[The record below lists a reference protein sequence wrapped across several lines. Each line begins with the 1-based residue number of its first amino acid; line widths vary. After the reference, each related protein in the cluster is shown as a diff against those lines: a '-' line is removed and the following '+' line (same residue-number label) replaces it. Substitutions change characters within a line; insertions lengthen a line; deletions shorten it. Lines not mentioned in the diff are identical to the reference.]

1 MRSLR
6 DPICAVATPPGKGA
20 IGVVR
25 LSGEGALEIAARVWR
40 GKDPRRLKGGRFTFG
55 EVVDPKT
62 GEAIDQALLLV
73 FRAPRSYTGEDLV
86 EFHTHGSPAVL
97 RRVLEVLLEAG
108 ARLAGPGEFTFR
120 AYMNGKLDLA
130 QAEAVLALV
139 EAEGE
144 LARRQALRALEGA
157 FSRKIEALEQRLLD
171 LLAHIQALLDY
182 PEEGVEPLEA
192 ERTLREVLAEV
203 EALLAQ
209 ARTSRLAQKG
219 ARLALIG
226 APNAG
231 KSSLLNA
238 LLGYE
243 RALVSPIP
251 GTTRDYLE
259 ANALLGYERA
269 LVSPIPGTT
278 RDYLEAPLELFGIP
292 LVAVDTAGVR
302 ETEDPV
308 ERMGVER
315 ALGIAEEADLVLY
328 VADRS
333 LPKPT
338 PPPLPWERTLKVA
351 TKADLPPAWEDP
363 AFIPVSS
370 LTGEGL
376 DRLKEALKEAL
387 LGKEG
392 GEVLLTERQVEALL
406 RARERLKEALGLP
419 QDLMGL
425 ALEEVLEALASLRGE
440 GRVAEA
446 VVARVFQNFC
456 VGK

>member
-1 MRSLR
+1 ME
-6 DPICAVATPPGKGA
+6 VA
-20 IGVVR
+20 
-25 LSGEGALEIAARVWR
+25 SRVWR
-40 GKDPRRLKGGRFTFG
+40 GKDPRKLKGGRFTLG
-55 EVVDPKT
+55 EVVDPDT
-62 GEAIDQALLLV
+62 GEVLDQALLLV
-73 FRAPRSYTGEDLV
+73 FRAPRSYTGEDV
-86 EFHTHGSPAVL
+86 CEFQTHGSPAVL
-97 RRVLEVLLEAG
+97 RRVLEALMKAG

-139 EAEGE
+139 EAEGD
-144 LARRQALRALEGA
+144 LARRQALRSLEGS
-157 FSRKIEALEQRLLD
+157 FSRKIAALEDRLLS

-192 ERTLREVLAEV
+192 RRVIGEVLGEV

-209 ARTSRLAQKG
+209 ARSSRLAQRG

-259 ANALLGYERA
+259 A
-269 LVSPIPGTT
+269 
-278 RDYLEAPLELFGIP
+278 PLELFGIP

-302 ETEDPV
+302 DTLDPL
-308 ERMGVER
+308 ERAGVER
-315 ALGIAEEADLVLY
+315 ALRIAEEADLVLY

-333 LPKPT
+333 APRP
-338 PPPLPWERTLKVA
+338 PFPPLPPRTLKVA
-351 TKADLPPAWEDP
+351 TKADLPLLWED
-363 AFIPVSS
+363 AEFIPVSS
-370 LTGEGL
+370 VTGEGL
-376 DRLKEALKEAL
+376 GQLKEAIR
-387 LGKEG
+387 
-392 GEVLLTERQVEALL
+392 EVLLGRGGGEYLLSERQIEALYM
-406 RARERLKEALGLP
+406 AKERLSEAQNLP
-419 QDLMGL
+419 EDLMGL
-425 ALEEVLEALASLRGE
+425 ALEEALKALASLRGRKE
-440 GRVAEA
+440 VSEE

>member
-1 MRSLR
+1 MTLR
-6 DPICAVATPPGKGA
+6 EPICAIATPLGKGA

-25 LSGEGALEIAARVWR
+25 LSGEGALEVASRVWR
-40 GKDPRRLKGGRFTFG
+40 GKDPRRLEGGRFTLG
-55 EVVDPKT
+55 EVVDPET
-62 GEAIDQALLLV
+62 GEVLDQALLLV
-73 FRAPRSYTGEDLV
+73 FRAPRSYTGEDAC
-86 EFHTHGSPAVL
+86 EFHTHGSVAVL
-97 RRVLEVLLEAG
+97 RRVLEALVKAG

-139 EAEGE
+139 EAEGD
-144 LARRQALRALEGA
+144 LARRQALRSLEGSL
-157 FSRKIEALEQRLLD
+157 SRKIAALEDRLLS

-192 ERTLREVLAEV
+192 KRVVGEVLKEV
-203 EALLAQ
+203 EALLSQ
-209 ARTSRLAQKG
+209 ARSSRLAQKG

-259 ANALLGYERA
+259 A
-269 LVSPIPGTT
+269 
-278 RDYLEAPLELFGIP
+278 PLELFGIP
-292 LVAVDTAGVR
+292 LVAVDTAGIR
-302 ETEDPV
+302 DTADPL
-308 ERMGVER
+308 ERAGVER
-315 ALGIAEEADLVLY
+315 ALRIAEEADLVLY

-333 LPKPT
+333 APR
-338 PPPLPWERTLKVA
+338 PPLPPLPPRTLKVA
-351 TKADLPPAWEDP
+351 TKADLPPLWED
-363 AFIPVSS
+363 AGFIPVSS
-370 LTGEGL
+370 VTGEGL
-376 DRLKEALKEAL
+376 AQLKEAIREAL

-392 GEVLLTERQVEALL
+392 GEYLLSERQIEALHQ
-406 RARERLKEALGLP
+406 ARERLLEAQDLP
-419 QDLMGL
+419 EDLMGL
-425 ALEEVLEALASLRGE
+425 ALEEALKALASLRGRRE
-440 GRVAEA
+440 VSEE

>member
-1 MRSLR
+1 MTLR
-6 DPICAVATPPGKGA
+6 EPICAIATPPGKGA

-25 LSGEGALEIAARVWR
+25 LSGEGALEVASRVWR
-40 GKDPRRLKGGRFTFG
+40 GKDPRGLGGGRFTLG
-55 EVVDPKT
+55 EVVDPET
-62 GEAIDQALLLV
+62 GEVLDQALLLV
-73 FRAPRSYTGEDLV
+73 FRAPRSYTGEDAC
-86 EFHTHGSPAVL
+86 EFQTHGSPAVL
-97 RRVLEVLLEAG
+97 RRVLEALVKAG

-139 EAEGE
+139 EAEGD
-144 LARRQALRALEGA
+144 LARRQALRSLEGGFSRRIAALED
-157 FSRKIEALEQRLLD
+157 RLLS

-192 ERTLREVLAEV
+192 RRVIGEVLKEV

-209 ARTSRLAQKG
+209 ARSSRLAQRG

-259 ANALLGYERA
+259 A
-269 LVSPIPGTT
+269 
-278 RDYLEAPLELFGIP
+278 PLELFGIP
-292 LVAVDTAGVR
+292 LLAVDTAGIR
-302 ETEDPV
+302 DTSDPL
-308 ERMGVER
+308 ERAGVER
-315 ALGIAEEADLVLY
+315 ALRIAQEADLVLY

-333 LPKPT
+333 APKPS
-338 PPPLPWERTLKVA
+338 PPPLPPRSLKVA
-351 TKADLPPAWEDP
+351 TKADLPPLWEDP
-363 AFIPVSS
+363 GFIPVSS
-370 LTGEGL
+370 VTGEGL
-376 DRLKEALKEAL
+376 ERLKEAIREVL
-387 LGKEG
+387 LGKEE
-392 GEVLLTERQVEALL
+392 GEYLLSERQLEALH
-406 RARERLKEALGLP
+406 RARERLREALCLP
-419 QDLMGL
+419 EDLMGM
-425 ALEEVLEALASLRGE
+425 ALEEALRALASLRGRRE
-440 GRVAEA
+440 VSEE
-446 VVARVFQNFC
+446 VVARIFERFC

>member
-1 MRSLR
+1 M
-6 DPICAVATPPGKGA
+6 
-20 IGVVR
+20 
-25 LSGEGALEIAARVWR
+25 
-40 GKDPRRLKGGRFTFG
+40 
-55 EVVDPKT
+55 
-62 GEAIDQALLLV
+62 
-73 FRAPRSYTGEDLV
+73 
-86 EFHTHGSPAVL
+86 
-97 RRVLEVLLEAG
+97 
-108 ARLAGPGEFTFR
+108 
-120 AYMNGKLDLA
+120 
-130 QAEAVLALV
+130 AVLALI

-157 FSRKIEALEQRLLD
+157 LSRRIEALENRLLD

-209 ARTSRLAQKG
+209 AKASRLAQKG

-231 KSSLLNA
+231 KSSLL
-238 LLGYE
+238 
-243 RALVSPIP
+243 
-251 GTTRDYLE
+251 
-259 ANALLGYERA
+259 NALLGYERA

-315 ALGIAEEADLVLY
+315 ALRIAEEADLVLY
-328 VADRS
+328 VVDRS
-333 LPKPT
+333 QPKPA
-338 PPPLPWERTLKVA
+338 PPPLPWARTLKVA
-351 TKADLPPAWEDP
+351 TKSDLPPAWEDP
-363 AFIPVSS
+363 EFLPVSS

-376 DRLKEALKEAL
+376 GRLKEALREAL
-387 LGKEG
+387 LGREG

-406 RARERLKEALGLP
+406 RARERLEEALALP
-419 QDLMGL
+419 EDLMGL
-425 ALEEVLEALASLRGE
+425 ALEEAARALALLTGKE
-440 GRVAEA
+440 VAEE

>member
-1 MRSLR
+1 VNLK

-40 GKDPRRLKGGRFTFG
+40 GKDPRRLRGGRFTLG
-55 EVVDPKT
+55 EVVDPRT

-86 EFHTHGSPAVL
+86 EFQTHGSPAVL
-97 RRVLEVLLEAG
+97 RRLVEVLVAQG
-108 ARLAGPGEFTFR
+108 ARPAGRGEFTFR
-120 AYMNGKLDLA
+120 AYLNGKLDLA

-157 FSRKIEALEQRLLD
+157 LSQRIARLEGRLLD

-192 ERTLREVLAEV
+192 DSTLREALAEV

-209 ARTSRLAQKG
+209 ARASRLAQRG

-259 ANALLGYERA
+259 A
-269 LVSPIPGTT
+269 
-278 RDYLEAPLELFGIP
+278 PLELFGVP

-302 ETEDPV
+302 ETEDPL

-315 ALGIAEEADLVLY
+315 ALRIAEEADLVLY
-328 VADRS
+328 VVDRS
-333 LPKPT
+333 APRPA

-351 TKADLPPAWEDP
+351 TKSDLPPAWEDP
-363 AFIPVSS
+363 GFLPVSS
-370 LTGEGL
+370 LTGEGM

-387 LGKEG
+387 LGGEG

-406 RARERLKEALGLP
+406 RAKARLEEALALP
-419 QDLMGL
+419 EDLMGL
-425 ALEEVLEALASLRGE
+425 AVEEAARALAALTGKE
-440 GRVAEA
+440 VAEE

>member
-1 MRSLR
+1 MTLKE
-6 DPICAVATPPGKGA
+6 PICAIATPLGKGA

-25 LSGEGALEIAARVWR
+25 LSGEGALEVASRVWR
-40 GKDPRRLKGGRFTFG
+40 GKDPRKLKGGRFTLG
-55 EVVDPKT
+55 EVVDPET
-62 GEAIDQALLLV
+62 GEVLDQALLLV
-73 FRAPRSYTGEDLV
+73 FRAPRSYTGEDAC
-86 EFHTHGSPAVL
+86 EFHTHGSMAVL
-97 RRVLEVLLEAG
+97 RRVLEALVKAG
-108 ARLAGPGEFTFR
+108 ARVAGPGEFTFR

-139 EAEGE
+139 EAEGD
-144 LARRQALRALEGA
+144 LARRQALRSLEGS
-157 FSRKIEALEQRLLD
+157 FSRKIAALEDRLLS

-192 ERTLREVLAEV
+192 RRVIGEVLEEV

-209 ARTSRLAQKG
+209 ARSSRLAQRG

-259 ANALLGYERA
+259 A
-269 LVSPIPGTT
+269 
-278 RDYLEAPLELFGIP
+278 PLELFGIP
-292 LVAVDTAGVR
+292 LVAVDTAGIR
-302 ETEDPV
+302 DTLDPL
-308 ERMGVER
+308 ERAGVER
-315 ALGIAEEADLVLY
+315 ALRIAEEADLVLY

-333 LPKPT
+333 APRPSL
-338 PPPLPWERTLKVA
+338 PPLPPRTLKVA
-351 TKADLPPAWEDP
+351 TKADLPPLWED
-363 AFIPVSS
+363 AEFIPVSS
-370 LTGEGL
+370 VTGEGL
-376 DRLKEALKEAL
+376 GQLKEVIREAL
-387 LGKEG
+387 LGKGG
-392 GEVLLTERQVEALL
+392 GEYLLSERQIEALHQ
-406 RARERLKEALGLP
+406 ARERLLEAKNLP
-419 QDLMGL
+419 EDLMGL
-425 ALEEVLEALASLRGE
+425 ALEEALKALASLRGRKE
-440 GRVAEA
+440 VSEE

>member
-1 MRSLR
+1 MNLPLK
-6 DPICAVATPPGKGA
+6 DPICAIATPPGKGA

-25 LSGEGALEIAARVWR
+25 LSGEGALEVAARVWR
-40 GKDPRRLKGGRFTFG
+40 GKDPRGLRGGRFTLG
-55 EVVDPKT
+55 EVVDPET
-62 GEAIDQALLLV
+62 GEVLDQALLLV
-73 FRAPRSYTGEDLV
+73 FRAPRSYTGEDAC

-97 RRVLEVLLEAG
+97 RRVLEALVKAG

-120 AYMNGKLDLA
+120 AFMNGKLDLA

-139 EAEGE
+139 EAEGD
-144 LARRQALRALEGA
+144 LARRQALRSLEGS
-157 FSRKIEALEQRLLD
+157 FSKKIATLEDRLLS

-192 ERTLREVLAEV
+192 KRVIGEVLQEV

-209 ARTSRLAQKG
+209 ARSSRLAQRG

-259 ANALLGYERA
+259 A
-269 LVSPIPGTT
+269 
-278 RDYLEAPLELFGIP
+278 PLELFGIP
-292 LVAVDTAGVR
+292 LVAVDTAGIR
-302 ETEDPV
+302 DTSDPL
-308 ERMGVER
+308 ERAGVER
-315 ALGIAEEADLVLY
+315 ALRIAEEADLVLY

-333 LPKPT
+333 APKPS
-338 PPPLPWERTLKVA
+338 PPPLPPRSLKVA
-351 TKADLPPAWEDP
+351 TKADLPPLWEDP
-363 AFIPVSS
+363 GFIPVSS
-370 LTGEGL
+370 VTGEGL
-376 DRLKEALKEAL
+376 
-387 LGKEG
+387 
-392 GEVLLTERQVEALL
+392 
-406 RARERLKEALGLP
+406 ERLKEAIREVLLGKEQGEYLLSERQIEALHQARERLLEAQNLP
-419 QDLMGL
+419 EDLMGL
-425 ALEEVLEALASLRGE
+425 ALEEALKALASLRGRKE
-440 GRVAEA
+440 VSEE

>member
-1 MRSLR
+1 MRLR
-6 DPICAVATPPGKGA
+6 DPICAIATPPGKGA

-25 LSGEGALEIAARVWR
+25 LSGEGALELAARVWR
-40 GKDPRRLKGGRFTFG
+40 GKDPRGLKGGRFTLG

-62 GEAIDQALLLV
+62 GEALDQALLLV

-157 FSRKIEALEQRLLD
+157 LSRRIEALENRLLD

-192 ERTLREVLAEV
+192 ERTIREVLAEV

-209 ARTSRLAQKG
+209 AKASRLAQKG

-259 ANALLGYERA
+259 A
-269 LVSPIPGTT
+269 
-278 RDYLEAPLELFGIP
+278 PLELFGIP

-302 ETEDPV
+302 ETEDPL

-315 ALGIAEEADLVLY
+315 ALRIAEEADLVLY
-328 VADRS
+328 VVDRS

-351 TKADLPPAWEDP
+351 TKSDLPPAWEDP

-406 RARERLKEALGLP
+406 RARERLKETLGLP